1 MFGGG
6 ESQGTARVGCSV
18 VEGVLGDKHN
28 TRAAESC
35 HLANNKDAEQ
45 QARVKTGLRH
55 SPVVT
60 QQACSD
66 KQAQG
71 QARTPNQ

>member
-55 SPVVT
+55 SGQGET
-60 QQACSD
+60 QSSGHPAGLQ
-66 KQAQG
+66 
-71 QARTPNQ
+71 